1 MSSLFLE
8 RIFGPP
14 LRREGW
20 VVRPA
25 RTEELPSLRALRGL
39 AFRGGGGDGDA
50 FDADC
55 LHLWIGRDGEGPRAT
70 IRVHHHPAGVLH
82 EGYSAQYFDL
92 GPLAGAPGPVL
103 ELGRLCA
110 HPDHP
115 QADLMRLI
123 WAGVTRLVEGTGAAR
138 LIGCSSLQGTD
149 PGRYSTALAALA
161 ARHLGPDAH
170 RPRPRPRP
178 VETFAFG
185 GLRAIRA
192 APGDLAVLPP
202 LLRAYLAMG
211 GWVGDHLVIDRDL
224 GTCIV
229 FTCVEI
235 ASMPDSRK
243 RVFRALAG

>member
-8 RIFGPP
+8 GIFGPP

-20 VVRPA
+20 VVRAA
-25 RTEELPSLRALRGL
+25 RAQELPALQALRGL
-39 AFRGGGGDGDA
+39 AFRGGGADGDA

-55 LHLWIGRDGEGPRAT
+55 LHLWIGREGEAPLAT
-70 IRVHHHPAGVLH
+70 IRVHHHPQGALGR
-82 EGYSAQYFDL
+82 GYSAQYFDL
-92 GPLAGAPGPVL
+92 APLAAAPGPAL

-115 QADLMRLI
+115 QPDLLRLI
-123 WAGVTRLVEGTGAAR
+123 WAGVTRLVEGMGAAR

-149 PGRYSTALAALA
+149 PARYSAALAALA

-170 RPRPRPRP
+170 RPRALDTSL
-178 VETFAFG
+178 ETFAFA
-185 GLRAIRA
+185 GLRTIRA

-224 GTCIV
+224 GTCMV

-235 ASMPDSRK
+235 ASMPESRK